1 MLWKTWPRMEGKNS
15 FLDGVDTFRLV
26 QGQMKVQQPCYNL
39 CQSQKLLWCSFQ
51 INNTGYRINYF
62 AQKTRSQKN
71 THTKT
76 VKISVICVQKFQ
88 GVKNIWEG
96 HFSRS
101 KILNTSNPRKS
112 GCSTLIWKGNQ
123 NVSYNSYVWLSF
135 RSEYIYMFDCS
146 LAQIAIF
153 FIRTWLLGKNNWK

>member
-1 MLWKTWPRMEGKNS
+1 MLWKTWPRMEEKNS

-51 INNTGYRINYF
+51 INNIGYRINYF
-62 AQKTRSQKN
+62 AHKTRSQKYA
-71 THTKT
+71 HTQT
-76 VKISVICVQKFQ
+76 VKISVICVQKFHA
-88 GVKNIWEG
+88 VKNIWEG
-96 HFSRS
+96 HFSRFKS
-101 KILNTSNPRKS
+101 WAHLILES